1 MNTHGASHSVSVAG
15 VIVDDHDRALLIR
28 RRDNL
33 RWEPPGGVLELGETI
48 HAGVCREVREETG
61 LAVQPV
67 ALTGVYRNMSRGIVA
82 LVFRCRVL
90 GGQLTP
96 NDEVSGFQWATA
108 QEVTGM
114 VDEAY
119 AVRVLNALRENGAPA
134 VRQHDGVHLI

>member
-1 MNTHGASHSVSVAG
+1 MGAQGATHSVSVAG
-15 VIVDDHDRALLIR
+15 VVVDDQGRALLIR

-67 ALTGVYRNMSRGIVA
+67 ALTGVYKNMKRGIVA
-82 LVFRCRVL
+82 LVFRCRML
-90 GGQLTP
+90 GGYLTP
-96 NDEVSGFQWATA
+96 NDEVSGFQWVTA
-108 QEVTGM
+108 DEISNM

-119 AVRVLNALRENGAPA
+119 AVRVLDALHQNDAPA
-134 VRQHDGVHLI
+134 VRQHDGFHLL